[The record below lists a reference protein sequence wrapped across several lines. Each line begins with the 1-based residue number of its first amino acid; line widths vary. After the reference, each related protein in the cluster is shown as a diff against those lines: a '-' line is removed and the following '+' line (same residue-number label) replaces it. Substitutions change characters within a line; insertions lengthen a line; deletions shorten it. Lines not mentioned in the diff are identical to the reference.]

1 MCSHTAFPEKSLF
14 SHVIGQPKVREFF
27 KRAFEQDMVSHA
39 YLFLGAP
46 GAGKTQCAHA
56 VAQAILCENSTTACG
71 ECDSCRRVERGSHPD
86 VHWYA
91 PDGVSGYLVGQIRDL
106 IADVSLAP
114 IRSDKK
120 VYIIQH
126 ADLLYSASANALL
139 KTLEEPPENVTFILI
154 GRSRETILSTIVSR
168 CQVVPFRTLPE
179 EELVGVLVSET
190 GVSKQVARRAFG
202 ATGFSIANAREF
214 LLSKERQHIRYH
226 MIDVLGRIADADDL
240 DILKFAKELIFEVK
254 APLDDVKSAQKAM
267 LEENAEFLSKGALKE
282 LEDRHKRELTA
293 RERGAIQELL
303 MISRSYLRDVLMV
316 LEGADTLLV
325 NDDFDGAIRHTAS
338 RSTPAAVL
346 KALAAVDDAS
356 ERLSRN
362 VTPQLALEVML
373 FDMREV
379 L

>member
-1 MCSHTAFPEKSLF
+1 MCAQAPNPDKSLF
-14 SHVIGQPKVREFF
+14 AKVIGQPKVRDYFT
-27 KRAFEQDMVSHA
+27 RAFEQDRVSHA

-46 GAGKTQCAHA
+46 GSGKTVCAQA
-56 VAQAILCENSTTACG
+56 VAQALLCEDNGCG
-71 ECDSCRRVERGSHPD
+71 ACDSCARVVRGSHPD

-106 IADVSLAP
+106 IADVALAP
-114 IRSDKK
+114 IRSTKK

-139 KTLEEPPENVTFILI
+139 KTLEEPPANVTFILI
-154 GRSRETILSTIVSR
+154 GRSRDTILPTIVSR

-179 EELVGVLVSET
+179 EELVEVLVSET
-190 GVSKQVARRAFG
+190 GNSREMVRRAFG
-202 ATGFSIANAREF
+202 AAGSSVASAREF
-214 LLSKERQHIRYH
+214 LMSSARQQLRSR
-226 MIDVLGRIADADDL
+226 MIEILVRLADADDL
-240 DILKFAKELIFEVK
+240 DVLKFAKELVLDVK

-267 LEENAEFLSKGALKE
+267 LEENAEFLSRGALKE

-293 RERGAIQELL
+293 RERAAIMELL

-316 LEGADTLLV
+316 LEQTDALVV
-325 NDDFDGAIRHTAS
+325 NDDFDGAIRHM
-338 RSTPAAVL
+338 AARTQEAGVL
-346 KALAAVDDAS
+346 KALAALDKAAA
-356 ERLSRN
+356 RLNKN

-373 FDMREV
+373 FEMREV